1 MRTRKR
7 RPRLLLTKRALSDL
21 AEIEACSIAQWGR
34 GVATQYLKGIE
45 SSLRLIGDNPGIL
58 RSLDGLPSELQFHR
72 VNKHW
77 LVCDV
82 APRSIVVLTVIHAS
96 MDVPARL
103 AELVPQ
109 LAAEVTLLR
118 GQLESREKD
127 D

>member
-1 MRTRKR
+1 VSARKR

-21 AEIEACSIAQWGR
+21 TEIEGYSITQWGKR
-34 GVATQYLKGIE
+34 VANRYLRDIE
-45 SSLRLIGDNPGIL
+45 SSLRLIAEDPGIL
-58 RSLDGLPSELQFHR
+58 RPLDGMPPDLQFHR

-96 MDVPARL
+96 MDLPSRL

-109 LAAEVTLLR
+109 LAAEVALLH
-118 GQLESREKD
+118 GQLESSRKD
-127 D
+127 

>member
-1 MRTRKR
+1 VKGRKR
-7 RPRLLLTKRALSDL
+7 RPKLFLTKRALSDL
-21 AEIEACSIAQWGR
+21 AEIEAYSIKQWGR
-34 GVATQYLKGIE
+34 RVATRYLKGIE
-45 SSLRLIGDNPGIL
+45 SSLRLIQDDPGIL

-82 APRSIVVLTVIHAS
+82 APRTIVVLAVIHAS

-109 LAAEVTLLR
+109 LAAEVALLH
-118 GQLESREKD
+118 GQLGSTSKD
-127 D
+127 A

>member
-1 MRTRKR
+1 
-7 RPRLLLTKRALSDL
+7 
-21 AEIEACSIAQWGR
+21 
-34 GVATQYLKGIE
+34 LKGIE

-58 RSLDGLPSELQFHR
+58 RSLDDLPSELQFHR

-82 APRSIVVLTVIHAS
+82 SPRSIVVLTVIHAS

-109 LAAEVTLLR
+109 LAAEVALLR
-118 GQLESREKD
+118 GQLESSRKD